1 MKSSIQWKIV
11 IIYLCVVIII
21 MITSGTFII
30 YNIEER
36 QYEEVESQLKRLA
49 DYSEYILEPEKNQ
62 ENTIIW
68 EDIESKLRPA
78 MAIATNNNNKIYVL
92 DNEGILQIEGD
103 GTNSK
108 GERIRERVVVSALN
122 TKVPAMAQRV
132 HFASSDTGPS
142 IFDYAKPILD
152 EQTGDILY
160 IIYVA
165 SDISVL
171 YENIESVMRTL
182 IFASLMGMT
191 IAGFLG
197 LVFARMMTSPIV
209 QLTRS
214 AKRLAEGDYI
224 KIPIQSSD
232 EIGQLT
238 KTFNDMAT
246 QLRKT
251 MSITTSEKNKLEKIL
266 ENMADGVMAFNRQG
280 VLIHAN
286 PVSYEVI
293 GDENKDHRFDYI
305 FPNMDIDIN
314 FDELISGKKSI
325 IEEKT
330 IASSDKYFNIRFAP
344 YSNEKGEGEGVI
356 VVMHDITKQHKLDCM
371 RKEFVANVSH
381 ELRTPLTTV
390 KSYTETLIEGAIDDK
405 ETAISFLRV
414 MEKEADRMTMLVQDL
429 LELSRIDNKQ
439 IQLNFK
445 VLNLK
450 KLVEETIEAQKIH
463 AEKKSHKLILEADA
477 KEKYYILGDN
487 AKMRQI
493 LHNILSN
500 AIKYSIDL
508 GTIKVKMFKNDK
520 VVVQIE
526 DTGIGIPKQDIDRI
540 FERFYRVDKA
550 RSRSM
555 GGTGLGLAIAKEL
568 VELHKGQIKISS
580 KVGKGTTVTL
590 YFDIVTNH

>member
-1 MKSSIQWKIV
+1 MKSSIQWKVV
-11 IIYLCVVIII
+11 IIYLCIVVII

-36 QYEEVESQLKRLA
+36 QYEEVEVQLKKIA
-49 DYSEYILEPEKNQ
+49 DYSQFILEPEKQ
-62 ENTIIW
+62 TEGDIVW
-68 EDIESKLRPA
+68 EEIESKLKPT
-78 MAIATNNNNKIYVL
+78 MAIATNSNNKIYVL
-92 DNEGILQIEGD
+92 DKEGYLQVEGD
-103 GTNSK
+103 GMRQK
-108 GERIRERVVVSALN
+108 GERVRERVVIATLN
-122 TKVPAMAQRV
+122 SKKPAMAQRV
-132 HFASSDTGPS
+132 YFATSDTGPE
-142 IFDYAKPILD
+142 IFDYAMPILD
-152 EQTGDILY
+152 DNTGEILY

-165 SDISVL
+165 SDISFL
-171 YENIESVMRTL
+171 YENVASVIRTL
-182 IFASLMGMT
+182 FIASFMAML
-191 IAGFLG
+191 IAGILG
-197 LVFARMMTSPIV
+197 LIFARMMTKPIG

-214 AKRLAEGDYI
+214 AKKLAEGDYI

-238 KTFNDMAT
+238 RTFNDMAT
-246 QLRKT
+246 QLRNT

-286 PVSYEVI
+286 PVSYEII

-305 FPNMDIDIN
+305 FPNMDININ
-314 FDELISGKKSI
+314 FDELIFGKKSI
-325 IEEKT
+325 MEEKT
-330 IASSDKYFNIRFAP
+330 ICSSDKYFNIRFAP
-344 YSNEKGEGEGVI
+344 YSNAKGEGEGVI
-356 VVMHDITKQHKLDCM
+356 VVMHDITKQHKLDSM

-390 KSYTETLIEGAIDDK
+390 KSYTETLLDGAIDDK
-405 ETAISFLRV
+405 ETAMTFLKV
-414 MEKEADRMTMLVQDL
+414 MDKETDRMTMLVQDL

-445 VLNLK
+445 VMDLK
-450 KLVEETIEAQKIH
+450 RLVMETIEAQKIH
-463 AEKKSHKLILEADA
+463 AEKKSHKLIVQADE
-477 KEKYYILGDN
+477 KEKYYILGDSVRI
-487 AKMRQI
+487 RQI

-500 AIKYSIDL
+500 AIKYSIDP
-508 GTIKVKMFKNDK
+508 GTIKVKLFKNDK

-526 DTGIGIPKQDIDRI
+526 DTGIGIPKQDIERI

-590 YFDIVTNH
+590 YFDVVTKC